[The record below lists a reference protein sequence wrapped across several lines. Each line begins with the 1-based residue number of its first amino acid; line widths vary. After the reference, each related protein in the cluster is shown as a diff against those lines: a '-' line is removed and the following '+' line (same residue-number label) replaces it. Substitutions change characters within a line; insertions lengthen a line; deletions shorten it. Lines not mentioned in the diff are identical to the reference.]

1 MQAFFIFFFSYLS
14 KLFNTSM
21 KKFYLTLALL
31 GFLGAANAQV
41 DTLFWDDLNGETWDI
56 DPNQGDILITERG
69 NRIRFGS
76 SGGTDPF
83 LPANYNDDLA
93 YSYDLD
99 AQPDYGGR
107 PEAWF
112 RSLAFADSDT
122 IQFDGLLGSNSW
134 FDVPGKAANYFIL
147 PAMYATADM
156 VVSWYSAPFQT
167 PLYLDGYKVVVST
180 ETNSP
185 YDFTDTIFSASEFV
199 SFNGGDSANF
209 ASYTFNP
216 VANSFI
222 HGQDGNFVEPGENSV
237 ARLIAKLRPFSVNVG
252 TFDGGKFVG
261 KTIYIAFVHDSD
273 DDNLISIDNILVT
286 GTKVDNTS
294 NEEVSADVV
303 GLFPNPA
310 TNDVNISIK
319 LDNSASSSIQI
330 IDATGKVVAS
340 KNSNLINGY
349 SQVNMD
355 ISSLSAGIYTVKVTS
370 AEKSYT
376 RKLIKK

>member
-1 MQAFFIFFFSYLS
+1 
-14 KLFNTSM
+14 M
-21 KKFYLTLALL
+21 KKFYLTLAFL

-99 AQPDYGGR
+99 GSIDANER
-107 PEAWF
+107 PAAWF
-112 RSLAFADSDT
+112 RSYAFSTPDSAQYDGVLA
-122 IQFDGLLGSNSW
+122 SNSW
-134 FDVPGKAANYFIL
+134 FETPLKAANYIIL

-156 VVSWYSAPFQT
+156 VLSWYSAPFQT

-180 ETNSP
+180 GTNSP
-185 YDFTDTIFSASEFV
+185 YDFVDTVFKASEYI
-199 SFNGGDSANF
+199 SFNGGDSATYSN
-209 ASYTFNP
+209 YTFAP
-216 VANSFI
+216 SSNSFV
-222 HGQDGNFVEPGENSV
+222 HGEDGTYVSPGDNSV
-237 ARLIAKLRPFSVNVG
+237 ARLIANLRPFSVNIG

-261 KTIYIAFVHDSD
+261 QTIYIALVHDSD

-310 TNDVNISIK
+310 TNDVNINIK
-319 LDNSASSSIQI
+319 LDNSTSSSIQI

-355 ISSLSAGIYTVKVTS
+355 IATLSAGIYTVKVTS